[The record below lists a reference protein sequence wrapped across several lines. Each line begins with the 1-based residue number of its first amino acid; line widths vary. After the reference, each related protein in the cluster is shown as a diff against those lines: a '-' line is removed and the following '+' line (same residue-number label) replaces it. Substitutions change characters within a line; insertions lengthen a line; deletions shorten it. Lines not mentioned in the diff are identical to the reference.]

1 MSFSKEEILGF
12 SKKLNKKHP
21 DVRFGFKAKLKTDS
35 GEKWFVK
42 MNNTLWIQ
50 DRYKINITYGKG
62 IDDYI

>member
-21 DVRFGFKAKLKTDS
+21 DVRFGFKAKLKTTS

-42 MNNTLWIQ
+42 MNNNLWIQ
-50 DRYKINITYGKG
+50 DRYKINITYGKV